1 MRKAILES
9 FTARHAALLCSIKAE
24 LKEHDDNNCKESTTN
39 VTFDKAVEKE
49 EEEKKEELEP
59 EKDKDIYEKDK

>member
-9 FTARHAALLCSIKAE
+9 FTARHAALLSTINMESKDA
-24 LKEHDDNNCKESTTN
+24 NNCKESTTN
-39 VTFDKAVEKE
+39 VTSDKAAETG

-59 EKDKDIYEKDK
+59 EKDKDISEKDK